1 MLLGVYL
8 VRRIS
13 AKLFY
18 QAAYVLVFFI
28 ALKLIY
34 DGYLGVFFP
43 GHA

>member
-1 MLLGVYL
+1 M

-13 AKLFY
+13 ARLFY
-18 QAAYVLVFFI
+18 QVAYVLVFFI

-43 GHA
+43 GRA